1 MFVFVSPINSILFF
15 QEPEDAE
22 DVDSEEYEDDDEFD
36 RHPRKRKKKAN
47 DRWSDTIAQFYK

>member
-1 MFVFVSPINSILFF
+1 MKFIL

-36 RHPRKRKKKAN
+36 HRHPRKRKKKAN
-47 DRWSDTIAQFYK
+47 DRWSDNNCSILQILEFF